1 MTGDAKK
8 RILDGFAAS
17 YMELARYLTRRFGAQ
32 VETDDV
38 LQDTY
43 LRLQNVRVD
52 TEIANAR
59 SYLFRA
65 ARNQATD
72 HIRARRAFER
82 RFHLSDDFEGPDDT
96 PSPEVVTDYRQ
107 RLQILEKAVGN
118 LPARQKQVFLMHKID
133 GLSHGQIAAELGITK
148 SAVEKLVM
156 RALAHLRD
164 QLDDIIE

>member
-82 RFHLSDDFEGPDDT
+82 GFHLSGDF
-96 PSPEVVTDYRQ
+96 
-107 RLQILEKAVGN
+107 
-118 LPARQKQVFLMHKID
+118 
-133 GLSHGQIAAELGITK
+133 
-148 SAVEKLVM
+148 
-156 RALAHLRD
+156 
-164 QLDDIIE
+164 